1 MELLSEEGVDFEG
14 TRLGFFKF
22 FFSKEVIVDFLTRQG
37 VDLFEVYGRN
47 CGFFEGTRRKC
58 F

>member
-22 FFSKEVIVDFLTRQG
+22 FFFSKEVIVDFFDTTR
-37 VDLFEVYGRN
+37 GR
-47 CGFFEGTRRKC
+47 FI
-58 F
+58 